1 MVRGAAEAEDGAE
14 DGAGDGSGCR
24 TPPYSRLNA
33 SALCPPTAGSFRGS
47 AAELLPSS
55 RPARP

>member
-1 MVRGAAEAEDGAE
+1 MVQCVAEAEDR
-14 DGAGDGSGCR
+14 AGDGSGYL
-24 TPPYSRLNA
+24 TPPCSRLSA

-55 RPARP
+55 RPARL